1 MKKLALAVVFVGVAA
16 GVAAYL
22 YWPRGPQLQKPE
34 WAYGVSTFKNKTAP
48 DDGKVYTLPGST
60 AAFTLTEIRGR
71 DPRPGHRAPADWY
84 PGDHPPMPK
93 IVAEGAGGSRKIGPC
108 SLCHYP
114 NGKGRSE
121 NAGVS
126 GLPKD
131 YIVRQLHDMAAGRRV
146 TAEPLKTN
154 AKVMYG
160 YAKALTEDEINAAA
174 DYFSSIP
181 WTPWIKV
188 IETDTAPKVRS
199 NGGLYLPLTGAD
211 AGTEPL
217 GHRIVEV
224 PVDPEHTDVLR
235 DSRSPFIAYVPVGSV
250 AKGKDIVTTGK
261 GGQFAP
267 CGTCHG
273 ADLNGNGSF
282 PGIAAR
288 SPSYICRQL
297 NDIKQGTRNGELTV
311 LMKPVAAKLSEDDM
325 LNVCAY
331 LASRPAPAPALTTA
345 PSPAAAAG

>member
-1 MKKLALAVVFVGVAA
+1 MKKLAFVMVFIGVAA
-16 GVAAYL
+16 VVAIAL
-22 YWPRGPQLQKPE
+22 WPRGPKLQKPE
-34 WAYGVSTFKNKTAP
+34 WAYAVGPPQPKTPAKPAP
-48 DDGKVYTLPGST
+48 DDGKRYTVPGST
-60 AAFTLTEIRGR
+60 AAFTMTEIRDQRGR
-71 DPRPGHRAPADWY
+71 GDWF
-84 PGDHPPMPK
+84 PGDHPPVPK
-93 IVAEGAGGSRKIGPC
+93 IVAEGAGGDRKIAAC
-108 SLCHYP
+108 HLCHYL

-131 YIVRQLHDMAAGRRV
+131 YIVRQLHDMAAGRRRS
-146 TAEPLKTN
+146 AEPLKTN

-160 YAKALTEDEINAAA
+160 YAKALTEDEINTVA

-188 IETDTAPKVRS
+188 VETDTAPKVRS
-199 NGGLYLPLTGAD
+199 KTGLYLPLTGAE

-217 GHRIVEV
+217 GHRIIET
-224 PVDPEHTDVLR
+224 PVDPKLTDVLR
-235 DSRSPFIAYVPVGSV
+235 DDRSPFIAYVPVGSV
-250 AKGKDIVTTGK
+250 AKGRDIVTTGK

-267 CGTCHG
+267 CATCHG

-297 NDIKQGTRNGELTV
+297 NDFKQGTRNGEMAI
-311 LMKPVAAKLSEDDM
+311 LMKPIVAKLSADDM
-325 LNVCAY
+325 TDVCAY
-331 LASRPAPAPALTTA
+331 LASRPAPAPAPGPTLA
-345 PSPAAAAG
+345 SR